1 MAIISL
7 GIFASIAP
15 AGAMEKEKPFKVI
28 LLGTGSPQPEHT
40 RASTSTLIIAGG
52 QKIIIDAG
60 RRSFQRIA
68 DALGP
73 GMKVR
78 GKISDLDK
86 IFLTHLHSDHIQG
99 IPDIFTTGFM
109 LGRNGPL
116 QVWGPP
122 GTKHMM
128 THIAKAYEFDVTI
141 RTVWGKNRPEAYK
154 QVTLD
159 IEYGFVWKK
168 NDVSVRAILVDH
180 KEIKPAYGYVVEFDG
195 RKVVFSGDTIFTPSI
210 IKASKGA
217 DLLVHQSVT

>member
-1 MAIISL
+1 
-7 GIFASIAP
+7 
-15 AGAMEKEKPFKVI
+15 MEKEKPFKVI
-28 LLGTGSPQPEHT
+28 LLGTGSPQPVLI
-40 RASTSTLIIAGG
+40 RASASTLIIAGG

-60 RRSFQRIA
+60 RHSFQRIA
-68 DALGP
+68 DSLGP

-78 GKISDLDK
+78 VKISDLDK
-86 IFLTHLHSDHIQG
+86 IYLTHLHSDHIQG

-128 THIAKAYEFDVTI
+128 THIAKAYELDVTI
-141 RTVWGKNRPEAYK
+141 RTAWGKNRPEAYK

-168 NDVSVRAILVDH
+168 NSVSVRAILVDP

-195 RKVVFSGDTIFTPSI
+195 RKVVFSGDAIFTPSI